1 MIMRSV
7 RLLLGLVLF
16 GTLFALLAIAGA
28 GRAAAQATQPP
39 DLAQFGYP
47 TVAASVTF
55 TPGQAATL
63 KAGSQQVVLP
73 ADFISKTV
81 TFELLTGDP
90 SFFTPLLESDDQGRP
105 IVAAWAFRVTD
116 PATNQRVGR
125 FDKPVQW
132 SVTDAR
138 IGAGSSVYNTS
149 PANPPV
155 VTENSTPGTVT
166 GTTFAHPFGGAG
178 VGWLALGPTPAIGM
192 PRTGSPDLGTDWGMG
207 LVLLA
212 GLACIMAGVV
222 ARRQRVRR

>member
-16 GTLFALLAIAGA
+16 GTLFAVFTIAGA

-39 DLAQFGYP
+39 DFTQFGFP
-47 TVAASVTF
+47 QVAASVTF

-63 KAGSQQVVLP
+63 TAGNQQVVLP

-90 SFFTPLLESDDQGRP
+90 TFFQPLLASDDQARP

-138 IGAGSSVYNTS
+138 IGAGSTVYNTTA
-149 PANPPV
+149 ANPPV
-155 VTENSTPGTVT
+155 VTENTTPGTVT
-166 GTTFAHPFGGAG
+166 GTTFAHGFGGAG
-178 VGWLALGPTPAIGM
+178 VGWLALGPEAPVGM
-192 PRTGSPDLGTDWGMG
+192 PSTGAPSASGGIWL

-212 GLACIMAGVV
+212 GALCAVGGLAIRRER
-222 ARRQRVRR
+222 ARG

>member
-7 RLLLGLVLF
+7 RLLLGLGMF
-16 GTLFALLAIAGA
+16 GALFALLAIAGA
-28 GRAAAQATQPP
+28 GRAAAQTTGPADFT
-39 DLAQFGYP
+39 QFGYP

-63 KAGSQQVVLP
+63 TAGNQQVVLP

-90 SFFTPLLESDDQGRP
+90 SFFKPLLESDDQARP

-138 IGAGSSVYNTS
+138 IGAGSTVYNTS
-149 PANPPV
+149 AANPPV
-155 VTENSTPGTVT
+155 VTENTTPGTVT
-166 GTTFAHPFGGAG
+166 GTTFAHGFGGAG
-178 VGWLALGPTPAIGM
+178 VGWLALGPTPPVGM
-192 PRTGSPDLGTDWGMG
+192 PSTGGPGLGAEWGMW

-212 GLACIMAGVV
+212 GFACFMAGVV